1 MDGLNI
7 ATKVGDGQAG
17 VIDWSGFHNTL
28 NQIYQRDIDNHKVAQ
43 LAYDRS
49 SMEVNKMAEGI
60 RAEDIEDLRKSSDA
74 YKQAALMLMN
84 PKIKNNAQESAKWQR
99 AKDDAYF
106 STMQIANES
115 KKEALRQHTLN
126 AKHLQTNGAGFSEQ
140 YPQLAENVSRI
151 PTRKIKESGLD
162 NEGIY
167 TVTKDPQK
175 ESEIK
180 NNILGKKTNKVQYS
194 QKDGGYQQD
203 MTIEHPE
210 NVIMVKG
217 EDGTYTPDFSKVA
230 SKATESLLHNHSFRS
245 VVKKEYSEVQ
255 TETRHNV
262 LLAAQKLAPEIEIA
276 DDPEHYFVAKN
287 IVEASQGIR
296 ESKEGGL
303 KPIAPTFAERT
314 KVAKDKATTQFN
326 RSLEKMGYSASLRE
340 KVAAKGVT
348 PQAVQNETD
357 AILQRAKKEGK
368 EVDVNGKKMYLTSE
382 YEEENKKHPVK
393 VSSDIKGDIIKPAPL
408 VAVDDDGTIHQLQST
423 KHKGVESLVEVGTG
437 ISQEKVFDRVAHTM
451 LSNKGITPPKSSTL
465 PPETMNKVHNFMKKN
480 KISSESEAIKILKE
494 NKIIN

>member
-49 SMEVNKMAEGI
+49 SMEVNKMADGI
-60 RAEDIEDLRKSSDA
+60 RAEDTEDLRKSSDA

-230 SKATESLLHNHSFRS
+230 SKATESLLHNPSFRS
-245 VVKKEYSEVQ
+245 IVKKEYSEVQ

-314 KVAKDKATTQFN
+314 KVQKDMKQMGIDAANYRQQVGIKARAEAK
-326 RSLEKMGYSASLRE
+326 
-340 KVAAKGVT
+340 AKGVDFNDVEKE
-348 PQAVQNETD
+348 AN
-357 AILQRAKKEGK
+357 AILERAKKGGGSVVVDGK
-368 EVDVNGKKMYLTSE
+368 TLYKSTEADPLLKTHLVEKEDSKGNKVKRAAEFGAFDDNGDIHLIDSETKYEKDANGKPIAVTKYI
-382 YEEENKKHPVK
+382 
-393 VSSDIKGDIIKPAPL
+393 DKGVVPKEA
-408 VAVDDDGTIHQLQST
+408 HQLQVAYELKKASILGKAKALISPKKSDKKTTFDLSKFDKT
-423 KHKGVESLVEVGTG
+423 K
-437 ISQEKVFDRVAHTM
+437 
-451 LSNKGITPPKSSTL
+451 
-465 PPETMNKVHNFMKKN
+465 
-480 KISSESEAIKILKE
+480 
-494 NKIIN
+494 